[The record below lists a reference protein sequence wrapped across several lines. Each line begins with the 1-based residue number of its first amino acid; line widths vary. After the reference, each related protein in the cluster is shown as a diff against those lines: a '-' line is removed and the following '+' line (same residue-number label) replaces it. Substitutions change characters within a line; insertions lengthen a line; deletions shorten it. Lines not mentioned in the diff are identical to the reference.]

1 MRHCSCTFTIMLL
14 IGLLAGGVGIVS
26 GEDLPVIKGKRVVAT
41 VTGEP
46 ITLEELNRDFAFASG
61 ASKSEVLRRLINVSL
76 VVQEGKRIGLDEL
89 PEVKNMVDAFSKVTL
104 REELMERQV
113 KGIKVDDKEV
123 EKLYKESIK
132 EWKINSL
139 LFEKEDA
146 AKKMAEE
153 IKAGKN
159 FDALSKQYVADGKAK
174 EGERGE
180 WLKVKDIS
188 PQIVN
193 AVSTMKAGSVS
204 PIIPFK
210 SGFVILRLEDIRYA
224 EDPEAMKQ
232 AREGALKR
240 KKVQVLKDYSDGLI
254 KKYAKVNQDVLKR
267 IDYESKTPGFEAL
280 LQDKRAVAEITGEDP
295 ITVGE
300 LTQHLKMQ
308 FFHGIERAIEDKK
321 LNSKKVPA
329 LDEIIYK
336 RVFRKEA
343 LRLGLDKT
351 AGYENKVKEYEN
363 AVLFG
368 AFVNKVIVPDIKLK
382 EEEIKAYYSEHLKE
396 YTMPEMMKIKGLV
409 FAKRED
415 GESAIEKLRKGTEFQ
430 WLAENAE
437 GQVDKNAKGL
447 LTFDGKLLT
456 TKDLPEGVQKVV
468 HGARTGDFRLYESS
482 DGYFYILAV
491 QDVIPSKPQPYE
503 EAREAVAKRLF
514 DEKVK
519 NAVEDYAEKL
529 RAVSDVKVYL
539 TDQK

>member
-1 MRHCSCTFTIMLL
+1 MILAF
-14 IGLLAGGVGIVS
+14 GLLFGTASVVTGQ
-26 GEDLPVIKGKRVVAT
+26 DLPVIKGKKIVAS
-41 VTGEP
+41 VNGEP
-46 ITLEELNRDFAFASG
+46 ITLGEFNRELALLQEGN
-61 ASKSEVLRRLINVSL
+61 KSELLKRLINIGL
-76 VVQEGKRIGLDEL
+76 IVQEAKRIGLDEL
-89 PEVKNMVDAFSKVTL
+89 PEIKNMIDAFSKVTL
-104 REELMERQV
+104 REELMERRV
-113 KGIKVDDKEV
+113 KDAKVDDKEV
-123 EKLYKESIK
+123 EKLYRESIK
-132 EWKINSL
+132 EWKISSL
-139 LFEKEDA
+139 LFEREDA

-153 IKAGKN
+153 IKGGKN
-159 FDALSKQYVADGKAK
+159 FDELSKQYVAEEKAK

-188 PQIVN
+188 PQIVDT
-193 AVSTMKAGSVS
+193 VSKMKAGSVS

-210 SGFVILRLEDIRYA
+210 SGFVILRLEDTRYT

-232 AREGALKR
+232 ARQEALKR
-240 KKVQVLKDYSDGLI
+240 KKVQVLKDYSNGLI

-267 IDYESKTPGFEAL
+267 IDYELKAPGFEAL
-280 LQDKRAVAEITGEDP
+280 LEDKRVVAEITGENP

-308 FFHGIERAIEDKK
+308 FFHGVERAIESKK

-351 AGYENKVKEYEN
+351 EDYENKVKEYEKS
-363 AVLFG
+363 VLFG

-382 EEEIKAYYSEHLKE
+382 DEEMKAYYSEHLKD
-396 YTMPEMMKIKGLV
+396 YTMPEMTKINGLV

-415 GESAIEKLRKGTEFQ
+415 GEAAIEKLRKGTEFQ

-437 GQVDKNAKGL
+437 GQVDKNTKGL
-447 LTFDGKLLT
+447 LTFDGKLVT
-456 TKDLPEGVQKVV
+456 TKDLPEGVQKAI
-468 HGARTGDFRLYESS
+468 HGARAGDFRLYESS
-482 DGYFYILAV
+482 DGYFYALAI
-491 QDVIPSKPQPYE
+491 QDVIPSKPQPFE

-519 NAVEDYAEKL
+519 KAMEDYADKL
-529 RAVSDVKVYL
+529 RAVSEVKIYL
-539 TDQK
+539 KD

>member
-1 MRHCSCTFTIMLL
+1 MKHILFKLVLILTLL
-14 IGLLAGGVGIVS
+14 LFS
-26 GEDLPVIKGKRVVAT
+26 GTTATGAEEKLPVIEGKEAIAT
-41 VTGEP
+41 VNGEP
-46 ITLEELNRDFAFASG
+46 ITLEELNRDLPMTLG
-61 ASKSEVLRRLINVSL
+61 ASKSEVLGRLINVSL
-76 VVQEGKRIGLDEL
+76 LVQEGKRIGLDEL
-89 PEVKNMVDAFSKVTL
+89 PEIKNMVDVFSKVTL

-113 KGIKVDDKEV
+113 RDTKVDDKEV
-123 EKLYKESIK
+123 EKLYKESVK
-132 EWKINSL
+132 EWKISSL
-139 LFEKEDA
+139 LFEKEEA

-159 FDALSKQYVADGKAK
+159 FDELSKQYVADGKAK
-174 EGERGE
+174 AGERGE

-193 AVSTMKAGSVS
+193 TVSKMKAGSVS

-210 SGFVILRLEDIRYA
+210 SGFVILRLEDTRYT

-232 AREGALKR
+232 AREEALKR
-240 KKVQVLKDYSDGLI
+240 KKVQVLKDYSNGLI

-267 IDYESKTPGFEAL
+267 IDYESKTPGFEAFL
-280 LQDKRAVAEITGEDP
+280 EDKRAVAEIKGENP

-300 LTQHLKMQ
+300 LTQHIKMQ
-308 FFHGIERAIEDKK
+308 FFHGIEKAIESKK

-329 LDEIIYK
+329 LDEMIYK

-351 AGYENKVKEYEN
+351 EDYKNKVKEYEN
-363 AVLFG
+363 SVLFG
-368 AFVNKVIVPDIKLK
+368 AFVNKVIVPDIKLQ
-382 EEEIKAYYSEHLKE
+382 EEEMKAYYREHLKE

-409 FAKRED
+409 FAKREE
-415 GESAIEKLRKGTEFQ
+415 GESAVEKLRKGTEFQ

-437 GQVDKNAKGL
+437 GQVDKDTKGL
-447 LTFDGKLLT
+447 LTFDGKLFT
-456 TKDLPEGVQKVV
+456 TKDLPEGVQKAI

-482 DGYFYILAV
+482 DGYFYALAI
-491 QDVIPSKPQPYE
+491 QDVIPSKPQPFE

-519 NAVEDYAEKL
+519 KAVEDYADKL
-529 RAVSDVKVYL
+529 RAVSEVKIYL
-539 TDQK
+539 KDS

>member
-1 MRHCSCTFTIMLL
+1 MRHILL
-14 IGLLAGGVGIVS
+14 KLVIILTLLLFSGTTVS
-26 GEDLPVIKGKRVVAT
+26 RAEQKLPVIEGKEAIAT
-41 VTGEP
+41 VNGEP
-46 ITLEELNRDFAFASG
+46 ITLEELNRDLPFASG

-89 PEVKNMVDAFSKVTL
+89 PEMKNMVDAFSKVTL

-113 KGIKVDDKEV
+113 KDIKVDDKEV

-132 EWKINSL
+132 EWKISSL

-159 FDALSKQYVADGKAK
+159 FDELSKQYVAEGKAK
-174 EGERGE
+174 GGERGE
-180 WLKVKDIS
+180 WLRVKDIS
-188 PQIVN
+188 PQVVN
-193 AVSTMKAGSVS
+193 AVSKMKAGSVGPVI
-204 PIIPFK
+204 PIK
-210 SGFVILRLEDIRYA
+210 SGFVILRLEDIRYTG
-224 EDPEAMKQ
+224 DPEAMKQ
-232 AREGALKR
+232 AREEALKR
-240 KKVQVLKDYSDGLI
+240 KKVQVLKDYGSGLI

-267 IDYESKTPGFEAL
+267 VDYESKTPGFEAL
-280 LQDKRAVAEITGEDP
+280 LQDKRAVAEIRGENP

-308 FFHGIERAIEDKK
+308 FFHGVERAIESKK
-321 LNSKKVPA
+321 LNLKKVSA

-351 AGYENKVKEYEN
+351 AGYENKVKQYEN
-363 AVLFG
+363 SVLFG

-382 EEEIKAYYSEHLKE
+382 EEEMKAYYSEHLKE
-396 YTMPEMMKIKGLV
+396 YTMPEMMRINGLV
-409 FAKRED
+409 FAKRKD
-415 GESAIEKLRKGTEFQ
+415 GESAIENLRKGTEFQ

-437 GQVDKNAKGL
+437 GQVDKNTKGL
-447 LTFDGKLLT
+447 LTFDGKLVT
-456 TKDLPEGVQKVV
+456 TKDLPEGVQKAI

-482 DGYFYILAV
+482 DGYFYALAI

-519 NAVEDYAEKL
+519 KAVEDYADKL
-529 RAVSDVKVYL
+529 RALSEVKIYL
-539 TDQK
+539 TD

>member
-1 MRHCSCTFTIMLL
+1 MRHIFFKLVLILTLL
-14 IGLLAGGVGIVS
+14 LFS
-26 GEDLPVIKGKRVVAT
+26 GTTATGAEEKLPVIEGKEAVAT
-41 VTGEP
+41 VNGEP
-46 ITLEELNRDFAFASG
+46 ITLEELNRDLPLASG

-89 PEVKNMVDAFSKVTL
+89 PEIKNMVDAFSKVTL
-104 REELMERQV
+104 REELMERQ
-113 KGIKVDDKEV
+113 IKDIRVDDKEV

-132 EWKINSL
+132 EWKISSL

-159 FDALSKQYVADGKAK
+159 FDELSKRYVAEGKAK
-174 EGERGE
+174 EGERGV

-193 AVSTMKAGSVS
+193 TVSKMKAGSVS

-210 SGFVILRLEDIRYA
+210 SGFVILRLEDIRYTEA
-224 EDPEAMKQ
+224 PEAMEQ
-232 AREGALKR
+232 AREEAIKR
-240 KKVQVLKDYSDGLI
+240 KKVRVLKDYSNGLI
-254 KKYAKVNQDVLKR
+254 KKYAKVNQDVLKG

-280 LQDKRAVAEITGEDP
+280 LQDKRAVAEIRGESP

-308 FFHGIERAIEDKK
+308 FFHGIERAIESKK

-351 AGYENKVKEYEN
+351 EGYENKVKEYERS
-363 AVLFG
+363 VLFG

-382 EEEIKAYYSEHLKE
+382 EEEMKAYYSEHIKE
-396 YTMPEMMKIKGLV
+396 YTMPEMMKINGLV

-415 GESAIEKLRKGTEFQ
+415 GEAAVEKLRKGTEFQ

-437 GQVDKNAKGL
+437 GQVDKDTKGL
-447 LTFDGKLLT
+447 LTFDGKLVT
-456 TKDLPEGVQKVV
+456 TKDLPEGVQKAI
-468 HGARTGDFRLYESS
+468 HGARAGDFRLYESP
-482 DGYFYILAV
+482 DGYFYALAI
-491 QDVIPSKPQPYE
+491 QDVIPSKPQPFE
-503 EAREAVAKRLF
+503 EAREEVAKRLF

-519 NAVEDYAEKL
+519 KAVEDYADKL
-529 RAVSDVKVYL
+529 RAVSEMKIYL
-539 TDQK
+539 KDS

>member
-1 MRHCSCTFTIMLL
+1 MRHILFKLVIILTLL
-14 IGLLAGGVGIVS
+14 LFSGTTVS
-26 GEDLPVIKGKRVVAT
+26 RAEQKLPVIEGKEAIAT
-41 VTGEP
+41 VNGEP
-46 ITLEELNRDFAFASG
+46 ITLEELNRDLPFASG

-89 PEVKNMVDAFSKVTL
+89 PEMKNMVDAFSKVTL

-113 KGIKVDDKEV
+113 KDIKVDDKEV

-132 EWKINSL
+132 EWKISSL

-146 AKKMAEE
+146 AKKMVEE

-159 FDALSKQYVADGKAK
+159 FDELSKQYVAEGKAK
-174 EGERGE
+174 GGERGE
-180 WLKVKDIS
+180 WLRVKDIS
-188 PQIVN
+188 PQVVN
-193 AVSTMKAGSVS
+193 AVSKMKAGSVGPVI
-204 PIIPFK
+204 PIK
-210 SGFVILRLEDIRYA
+210 SGFVILRLEDIRYTG
-224 EDPEAMKQ
+224 DPEAMKQ
-232 AREGALKR
+232 AREEALKR
-240 KKVQVLKDYSDGLI
+240 KKVQVLKDYGSGLI

-267 IDYESKTPGFEAL
+267 VDYESKTPGFEAL
-280 LQDKRAVAEITGEDP
+280 LQDKRAVAEIRGENP

-308 FFHGIERAIEDKK
+308 FFHGVERAIESKK
-321 LNSKKVPA
+321 LNLKKVSA

-351 AGYENKVKEYEN
+351 AGYENKVKQYEN
-363 AVLFG
+363 SVLFG

-382 EEEIKAYYSEHLKE
+382 EEEMKAYYSEHLKE
-396 YTMPEMMKIKGLV
+396 YTMPEMMRINGFV
-409 FAKRED
+409 FAKRKD
-415 GESAIEKLRKGTEFQ
+415 GESAIENLRKGTEFQ

-437 GQVDKNAKGL
+437 GQVDKNTKGL
-447 LTFDGKLLT
+447 LTFDGKLVT
-456 TKDLPEGVQKVV
+456 TKDLPEGVQKAI

-482 DGYFYILAV
+482 DGYFYALAI

-519 NAVEDYAEKL
+519 KAVEDYADKL
-529 RAVSDVKVYL
+529 RALSEVKIYL
-539 TDQK
+539 TD

>member
-1 MRHCSCTFTIMLL
+1 MKHCSCALTITLL
-14 IGLLAGGVGIVS
+14 IGLLVGGIGIVS
-26 GEDLPVIKGKRVVAT
+26 GEDLPVIKGKKVVAT

-46 ITLEELNRDFAFASG
+46 ITLEELNRDLAFASG
-61 ASKSEVLRRLINVSL
+61 ASKSEVLRRLINVNL
-76 VVQEGKRIGLDEL
+76 VVQESKRIGLDEL
-89 PEVKNMVDAFSKVTL
+89 PEIKNMVDAFSKVTL

-113 KGIKVDDKEV
+113 KDIKVDDKEV
-123 EKLYKESIK
+123 GKLYKESIK
-132 EWKINSL
+132 EWKISSL

-153 IKAGKN
+153 IKAGKK
-159 FDALSKQYVADGKAK
+159 FDELSKQYVSEGKAK

-193 AVSTMKAGSVS
+193 AVSKIKAGSVS
-204 PIIPFK
+204 PIIPVK
-210 SGFVILRLEDIRYA
+210 SGFVILRLEDIRYT

-232 AREGALKR
+232 AREEAVKR
-240 KKVQVLKDYSDGLI
+240 KKVQVLKDYSQALI
-254 KKYAKVNQDVLKR
+254 KKYARVNQDVVKG
-267 IDYESKTPGFEAL
+267 INYESKTPGFEAL
-280 LQDKRAVAEITGEDP
+280 LKDKRAVAEIRGEDP

-300 LTQHLKMQ
+300 LTEHLKMQ
-308 FFHGIERAIEDKK
+308 FFHGIERAIESKK
-321 LNSKKVPA
+321 LNLKKVPA
-329 LDEIIYK
+329 LDEMIYK

-343 LRLGLDKT
+343 LRIGLDKT
-351 AGYENKVKEYEN
+351 EGYENRVKEYEN
-363 AVLFG
+363 SVLFG

-382 EEEIKAYYSEHLKE
+382 EEEMKAYYSEHVKE
-396 YTMPEMMKIKGLV
+396 YTMPEMMKINGLV

-437 GQVDKNAKGL
+437 GQVDKNTKGL
-447 LTFDGKLLT
+447 LTFDGKLVT
-456 TKDLPEGVQKVV
+456 TKDLPEGVQKAI
-468 HGARTGDFRLYESS
+468 HGARAGDFRLYESS
-482 DGYFYILAV
+482 DGYFYALAIR
-491 QDVIPSKPQPYE
+491 DVIPSKPQAYE

-519 NAVEDYAEKL
+519 KAVEDYADKL
-529 RAVSDVKVYL
+529 RAISEVKIYL